1 MSYHLESGLP
11 RLEISVAGGEG
22 RGPTELAAFDA
33 ALRDVGVANYNL
45 IRLSS
50 VIPPRSVLR
59 VAPRRLSPPGQWGD
73 RLYVVAAEWRT
84 RTPGTEAWAG
94 IGWIQD
100 PDLGRGLFVE
110 HEGESEAEVRGDIEA
125 SLGALRE
132 GRGTA
137 GDRLGDVQMVVHGA
151 ACEDE
156 PVCSLV
162 VAVFASE
169 PWHDVVG

>member
-1 MSYHLESGLP
+1 MSYHRETGLP

-22 RGPTELAAFDA
+22 RGPTQLAAFDA
-33 ALRDVGVANYNL
+33 ALRAIGVANYNL

-59 VAPRRLSPPGQWGD
+59 VAPGRLTPPGQWGD

-84 RTPGTEAWAG
+84 DEPGTEAWAG

-110 HEGESEAEVRGDIEA
+110 HEGSSEDQVRSDIEA
-125 SLGALRE
+125 SLGALRA
-132 GRGTA
+132 GRGAT
-137 GDRLGDVQMVVHGA
+137 GDRLGDVEMVVHGA
-151 ACEDE
+151 VCTDE